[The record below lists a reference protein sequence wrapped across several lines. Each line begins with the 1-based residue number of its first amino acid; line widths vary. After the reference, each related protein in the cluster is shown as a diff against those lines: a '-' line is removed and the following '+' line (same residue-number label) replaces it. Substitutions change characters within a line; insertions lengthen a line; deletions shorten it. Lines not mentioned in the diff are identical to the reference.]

1 MRIISLECWSDFVQH
16 TINPEGQEGDF
27 HSTPGALPPVLYRGH
42 ASDSWTLQTTL
53 ERSVPALDSVS
64 DYHRAIYDSKHQ
76 MESYS
81 GNKWNVPKQDEFERK
96 LKRGDW
102 LNGIPSLD
110 YLVYLRHHGFP
121 SPLLDWTRSP
131 FVAAYFAFASTAPP
145 EGRVAIYCLSARQRS
160 IQLAVD
166 EGAMIR
172 AVGHHVRTHKRHFL
186 QQCEYTICC
195 TNNEGRWSYANH
207 ETVLD
212 INSTSQFE
220 LTKYTMPAAQRMT
233 ALRYLDQFNLNAY
246 TLFGSEDALVE
257 SVARRVLRY

>member
-1 MRIISLECWSDFVQH
+1 MRTISLDRWSDFVQN
-16 TINPEGQEGDF
+16 TIDLDSRDESV
-27 HSTPGALPPVLYRGH
+27 HLSTSSLPSVLYRGH

-64 DYHRAIYDSKHQ
+64 EYHRAIYNSKHQ

-102 LNGIPSLD
+102 LDSIPSLD
-110 YLVYLRHHGFP
+110 YLVHLRHHGFP

-131 FVAAYFAFASTAPP
+131 FVAAYFAFASTAPAQ
-145 EGRVAIYCLSARQRS
+145 GRVAIYCLSTRQRS
-160 IQLAVD
+160 IQLDVD
-166 EGAMIR
+166 GSAMVR
-172 AVGHHVRTHKRHFL
+172 AVGYRVRTHKRHFL

-195 TNNEGRWSYANH
+195 KNTADRWSYANH

-212 INSTSQFE
+212 VNSTSQFE
-220 LTKYTMPAAQRMT
+220 LLKYTLPAEQRVT